1 MFFAY
6 YKNMFRRMSLSG
18 WVLGLFVAG
27 IALKM
32 YFESDAFNLKC
43 IVSDVDGNKYC
54 VRERAKLQL
63 AADLLANTT
72 QKLRK
77 LVAYLGKTFPERA
90 NCKRLVDNFDPQ
102 TVKEILPTS
111 EYTAY
116 SENKGEKLA
125 FCTTTTKKGDKL
137 IVSVTA
143 DKFVNK
149 GSGRPVFKQN
159 YRMELLSSLE
169 CVDYVCLSN
178 YPSGI
183 EVLKKIKPDFY
194 VKGQDYKNT
203 KQDSTGKINLEKN
216 IVEKNGGKIIFTDV
230 ETFSSSKIINNNLS
244 FNFEQKKFFP

>member
-1 MFFAY
+1 
-6 YKNMFRRMSLSG
+6 MFRKISLSG
-18 WVLGLFVAG
+18 WVLALFVVG

-137 IVSVTA
+137 IDPNTLMYVAIHELAHIATKSIGHTQEFWQNF
-143 DKFVNK
+143 KFLL
-149 GSGRPVFKQN
+149 QN
-159 YRMELLSSLE
+159 AVKIKIYNP
-169 CVDYVCLSN
+169 VDYKKKNKN
-178 YPSGI
+178 YCGM
-183 EVLKKIKPDFY
+183 KI
-194 VKGQDYKNT
+194 
-203 KQDSTGKINLEKN
+203 
-216 IVEKNGGKIIFTDV
+216 TDNPLYD
-230 ETFSSSKIINNNLS
+230 I
-244 FNFEQKKFFP
+244 